1 MPSGVLRGKGR
12 ACLHHSRLTCAC
24 AILAESSGSP
34 ANRLRHSEQES
45 LLQVAAFVTILD
57 KDLADKRKT
66 AEVDVAPLLT
76 SSYSKLV
83 SSELAKRLKRV
94 PVAFYA
100 QRPKQL
106 FDAELCK
113 ADFAGWSLV

>member
-1 MPSGVLRGKGR
+1 M
-12 ACLHHSRLTCAC
+12 
-24 AILAESSGSP
+24 
-34 ANRLRHSEQES
+34 
-45 LLQVAAFVTILD
+45 AAFVTVLD

-76 SSYSKLV
+76 SSYSELA

-106 FDAELCK
+106 FDAELSK

>member
-1 MPSGVLRGKGR
+1 MTV
-12 ACLHHSRLTCAC
+12 
-24 AILAESSGSP
+24 
-34 ANRLRHSEQES
+34 
-45 LLQVAAFVTILD
+45 LD

-66 AEVDVAPLLT
+66 AEVDVVPLLT
-76 SSYSKLV
+76 SSYSVLA

-106 FDAELCK
+106 FDTELCNT
-113 ADFAGWSLV
+113 DFAGWSLL